1 MFATIPT
8 WNSQRLVLELGVLIL
23 NARGQST
30 PRQAPRRLR
39 ENASSELKGA
49 GTWTMPG
56 GSLDFGE
63 SFEDAAKRETKE
75 ETGLTLGKVEVI
87 ALNADQTDTAHY
99 VTIGLLGRD
108 FTGEP
113 QVCEPEKITCWQW
126 FDPTDL
132 PSPMYEPSKKL
143 LTNFLHHKFYSPD

>member
-1 MFATIPT
+1 MEQPKIG
-8 WNSQRLVLELGVLIL
+8 VGVGVLIL
-23 NARGQST
+23 NSEGKVLLGKRHDDYKKA
-30 PRQAPRRLR
+30 
-39 ENASSELKGA
+39 NSELKGA

>member
-1 MFATIPT
+1 VK
-8 WNSQRLVLELGVLIL
+8 S
-23 NARGQST
+23 
-30 PRQAPRRLR
+30 
-39 ENASSELKGA
+39 SSELKGA

>member
-1 MFATIPT
+1 MEQPKIG
-8 WNSQRLVLELGVLIL
+8 VGVGVLIMNDEGKIL
-23 NARGQST
+23 LGKRHDDYVKS
-30 PRQAPRRLR
+30 
-39 ENASSELKGA
+39 SSELKGA

>member
-1 MFATIPT
+1 M
-8 WNSQRLVLELGVLIL
+8 GVLIL
-23 NARGQST
+23 NSEGKVLLGKRHDDYKKAD
-30 PRQAPRRLR
+30 
-39 ENASSELKGA
+39 SELKGA
-49 GTWTMPG
+49 GNWTMPG
-56 GSLDFGE
+56 GKQDFGE

-108 FTGEP
+108 FAGEP

-126 FDPTDL
+126 FDPTNL
-132 PSPMYEPSKKL
+132 PSPMYEPSAKL
-143 LTNFLHHKFYSPD
+143 LQNYLAGKFYIN